1 MPCVSLFEDN
11 QGELK
16 IAEDPINH
24 SKNIDVLYHFIR
36 ELVARKGV
44 KVVYRF
50 LPVEHYIYWM
60 FFRSE
65 SLFRKK

>member
-36 ELVARKGV
+36 ELIAWKGV

-60 FFRSE
+60 CFRSE